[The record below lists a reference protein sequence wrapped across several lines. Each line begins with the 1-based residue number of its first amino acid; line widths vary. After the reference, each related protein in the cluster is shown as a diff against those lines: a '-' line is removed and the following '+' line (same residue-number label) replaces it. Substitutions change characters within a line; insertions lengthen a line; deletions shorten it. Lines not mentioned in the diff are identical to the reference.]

1 MVAVLGYSR
10 QQILGAVQQ
19 MYAEVARRPEAGF
32 HFPVGRA
39 ACEALG
45 YPPSWLDRLPDAVL
59 DSFAGVGCPFRG
71 EVIRP
76 GDRVLDIGAGAGV
89 DSLIAAERVG
99 PRGRVLALDLT
110 AAMTQKL
117 QHSLRERDL
126 PQLSVIRGSA
136 EQLPLADASID
147 CITSNGALNLVPDK
161 RRAVREMFRVLRP
174 GGSLQLA
181 DVVIRRPVSVD
192 CHEDPRLWVECVVG
206 ASVDEELVALFREA
220 GFEAIEPLGE
230 HDYFALSPSDQTRE
244 VAQGFGARSQEWRM
258 RRAETPPGPWRRAWH
273 RLDPRRLWRRLRG
286 HGLVGLASLGL
297 ALLSCYG
304 TLALVALLPLLGLH
318 LSLNEGLW
326 AGAISV
332 FVLLTLGVVAAS
344 GIRRRQ
350 AAPALLG
357 LLGALLVGHALLVD
371 YQAWR
376 ELVGFLLLGGA
387 VLWDLRR
394 RRRQESALLAPSRG
408 GE

>member
-1 MVAVLGYSR
+1 MVAILGYSR
-10 QQILGAVQQ
+10 RQILGAVQQ

-32 HFPVGRA
+32 HFPVGRN

-45 YPPSWLDRLPDAVL
+45 YPPAWLDRLPGTLLDA
-59 DSFAGVGCPFRG
+59 FAGVGCPWRG

-89 DSLIAAERVG
+89 DSLIARERVG
-99 PRGRVLALDLT
+99 PEGRVVALDLT
-110 AAMTQKL
+110 AAMTHKL
-117 QHSLRERDL
+117 QRTIREQDL
-126 PQLSVIRGSA
+126 SRVSVIRGSA

-147 CITSNGALNLVPDK
+147 GITSNGALNLVPDK

-174 GGSLQLA
+174 GGWLQLA

-220 GFEAIEPLGE
+220 GFEAIESLGE
-230 HDYFALSPSDQTRE
+230 HDYFALSPSPQTRE
-244 VAQGFGARSQEWRM
+244 VAQGFGARSMEWRM
-258 RRAETPPGPWRRAWH
+258 RRAEAPPGPWQRARR

-286 HGLVGLASLGL
+286 HGLMGLASFAL

-304 TLALVALLPLLGLH
+304 TLALAALLPLLGLRP
-318 LSLNEGLW
+318 SLDEGLW
-326 AGAISV
+326 ASAIAV
-332 FVLLTLGVVAAS
+332 FTLSTLGVLAAS
-344 GIRRRQ
+344 GVRHRQ
-350 AAPALLG
+350 ASPALLG
-357 LLGALLVGHALLVD
+357 LLGALLVGYALFVSYL
-371 YQAWR
+371 AWL
-376 ELVGFLLLGGA
+376 ELSGFLLLGAA
-387 VLWDLRR
+387 VVWDLRR
-394 RRRQESALLAPSRG
+394 RRHREAQLLALSRA

>member
-1 MVAVLGYSR
+1 MVAILGYSR
-10 QQILGAVQQ
+10 RQILGAVQQ
-19 MYAEVARRPEAGF
+19 MYAEVAQRPEAGF
-32 HFPVGRA
+32 HFPVGRE

-45 YPPSWLDRLPDAVL
+45 YPPAWLDRLPEGPLA
-59 DSFAGVGCPFRG
+59 SFAGVGCPFHG
-71 EVIRP
+71 EGIRP

-89 DSLIAAERVG
+89 DSLIAGERVG
-99 PRGRVLALDLT
+99 PEGRVIALDLT

-117 QHSLRERDL
+117 QRTIREREL
-126 PQLSVIRGSA
+126 SRVSVIRGSA
-136 EQLPLADASID
+136 EQLPLANASID

-161 RRAVREMFRVLRP
+161 RQAVREMFRVLRP
-174 GGSLQLA
+174 GGYLQLA

-206 ASVDEELVALFREA
+206 ASVDEELVALFHEA
-220 GFEAIEPLGE
+220 GFEAIESLGE

-258 RRAETPPGPWRRAWH
+258 RRAETPPGPWQRAWR

-286 HGLVGLASLGL
+286 HGLVGVLALGL

-326 AGAISV
+326 AGAIGV
-332 FVLLTLGVVAAS
+332 FVLLTLGVLAAS

-357 LLGALLVGHALLVD
+357 LGGALLVGHALFVD

-394 RRRQESALLAPSRG
+394 RQESALLAPSRG